1 MLKYY
6 PYKSDKP
13 NKKYFIITKDNKKVY
28 FGQAGAS
35 DFLQH
40 GDEIRKM
47 GYINRHKKN
56 EDWTKSGIDTAGFWS
71 RWILWHLP
79 TIKES
84 YNDIKRRF
92 NI

>member
-1 MLKYY
+1 MLRYY

-13 NKKYFIITKDNKKVY
+13 NKKYFIITKYDKKVY

-35 DFLQH
+35 DFTQH
-40 GDEIRKM
+40 RDEVRKM
-47 GYINRHKKN
+47 RYINRHKKK
-56 EDWTKSGIDTAGFWS
+56 EDWTKSGIDTAGSWS
-71 RWILWHLP
+71 KWILWHLP

-84 YNDIKRRF
+84 YNDIKKRF